1 MRLSGLAVA
10 TFASIAANTSA
21 FAPNANGVSR
31 APLTI
36 NMASNNNEV
45 STAMDSAKNG
55 LLSAVAAS
63 MIFLSP
69 GPALV
74 EPAYAAAPAAQSVA
88 TKTATTSKTVAKK
101 EEPVKADPLA
111 AEKAALAAAK
121 KKYTESTAAV
131 TSAKKTLNDD
141 TTALGKAET
150 ASKNADNKVTSA
162 KKALIQANDK
172 LADAKAKEGSG
183 SAAALKNVE
192 ALAGKV
198 GKLFMVE

>member
-74 EPAYAAAPAAQSVA
+74 EPAYAAAPAAQ
-88 TKTATTSKTVAKK
+88 ATTSKTVAKK

-131 TSAKKTLNDD
+131 TSAKKTLNDA

-150 ASKNADNKVTSA
+150 ASKNAENKVTSA